1 MPLVPIAD
9 IHLNVEVSGN
19 GPPLLFVHGFPLDGG
34 MWRAQ
39 VEAFAATH
47 TVIVPDLRGFGRSD
61 VTTGTVTMARFADD
75 LAEMLDELGVPEPVC
90 LCGLSMGGYV
100 AFEFER
106 RHRTRLA
113 SLVLCDTRAIAD
125 APEAKSNRFTTAERV
140 MQDGPDFLAEAMIER
155 LYTEATRK
163 HHPELVAATQ
173 AVIRTAPR
181 GGVAA
186 ASRGM
191 AERRDASAWLTEIEV
206 PALVVVGEHDVI
218 SPRAEMEEFSRKIPH
233 VRFVCL
239 SDAGHM
245 SPEEQPAA
253 FNAALREFLME
264 RQASPVPDRGDIL

>member
-9 IHLNVEVSGN
+9 NHLNVEVTGN
-19 GPPLLFVHGFPLDGG
+19 GPPLLFVHGFPLDGS
-34 MWRAQ
+34 MWRSQA
-39 VEAFAATH
+39 EAFSATH

-75 LAEMLDELGVPEPVC
+75 LAEMLDELGVTEPVC

-106 RHRTRLA
+106 RHRTRLSA
-113 SLVLCDTRAIAD
+113 LVLCDTRAIAD
-125 APEAKSNRFTTAERV
+125 SPEAKTNRFATAERV
-140 MQDGPDFLAEAMIER
+140 LLDGPDFLAEAMIDR
-155 LYTEATRK
+155 LYSEATRR
-163 HHPELVAATQ
+163 HHPELVAETQ
-173 AVIRTAPR
+173 AVIRKAPR

-191 AERRDASAWLTEIEV
+191 AERREAASWLGEIEV
-206 PALVVVGEHDVI
+206 PAMVVVGEHDVI
-218 SPRAEMEEFSRKIPH
+218 SPPEEMEEFSRKIPH

-245 SPEEQPAA
+245 SPEEQPRT
-253 FNAALREFLME
+253 FNAALRDFLS
-264 RQASPVPDRGDIL
+264 Q